1 MNEKTAKRARAASCI
16 GCGLP
21 LLGFDTTPFTDQYGD
36 VYHSQAC
43 HERNLEAERELAEL
57 DR

>member
-43 HERNLEAERELAEL
+43 HERNLAAERELAEL